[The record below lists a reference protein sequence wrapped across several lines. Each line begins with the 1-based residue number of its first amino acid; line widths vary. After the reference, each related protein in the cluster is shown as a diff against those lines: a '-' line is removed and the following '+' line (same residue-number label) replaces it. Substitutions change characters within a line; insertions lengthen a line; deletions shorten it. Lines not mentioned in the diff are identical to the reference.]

1 MNKKTNNPILDML
14 LRKKA
19 QQAKQIENNNFH
31 GNNGPKGKV
40 NSKGFGGPSVTRKT
54 GRGN

>member
-19 QQAKQIENNNFH
+19 QQAKNMNNQFNPVT
-31 GNNGPKGKV
+31 GKQMKGQVSNTGPNV
-40 NSKGFGGPSVTRKT
+40 MRKQ
-54 GRGN
+54 GRGS

>member
-19 QQAKQIENNNFH
+19 QQAQHINNKFNPNN
-31 GNNGPKGKV
+31 GKSMKGQVTNNGPNV
-40 NSKGFGGPSVTRKT
+40 MRKQ
-54 GRGN
+54 GRGS